1 MAMDLYD
8 EHGSC
13 MESGRPLNSGVQIN
27 GSAGDAHVYAKSKI
41 ANCSHLLWCSHR
53 KPSRWWVATVGQSDN
68 RPIRVRK
75 RQWNW
80 MFVHEKIVGPRCR
93 VDIFFSAWLCHN
105 SCFCRFTKLQ
115 VASGGTPKVAGRVY
129 RLERCFC
136 RGWRGSFK
144 IVKKNMVID
153 HKGAVLAKREGRMAK
168 KHHNFPSHGWTHIQ
182 QQWLY
187 DHQHPNLK
195 NESEYGPN
203 QRGVDP
209 VVWQKRPCRGSITK
223 KTWNLLTVGHSDSTW
238 ISSPSYWVPLIWF
251 FKMNWHA
258 LC

>member
-1 MAMDLYD
+1 M
-8 EHGSC
+8 
-13 MESGRPLNSGVQIN
+13 
-27 GSAGDAHVYAKSKI
+27 
-41 ANCSHLLWCSHR
+41 
-53 KPSRWWVATVGQSDN
+53 PSRHFFRHGYVTIHASAVSPNFRWRVAAHPRWQVGYIGW
-68 RPIRVRK
+68 RGV
-75 RQWNW
+75 
-80 MFVHEKIVGPRCR
+80 
-93 VDIFFSAWLCHN
+93 
-105 SCFCRFTKLQ
+105 
-115 VASGGTPKVAGRVY
+115 
-129 RLERCFC
+129 FC

-144 IVKKNMVID
+144 IVKENMVID
-153 HKGAVLAKREGRMAK
+153 QKGAVLAKREGKMAK

-195 NESEYGPN
+195 NENEYGPN

-223 KTWNLLTVGHSDSTW
+223 KTWNLLTVGHSNSTW